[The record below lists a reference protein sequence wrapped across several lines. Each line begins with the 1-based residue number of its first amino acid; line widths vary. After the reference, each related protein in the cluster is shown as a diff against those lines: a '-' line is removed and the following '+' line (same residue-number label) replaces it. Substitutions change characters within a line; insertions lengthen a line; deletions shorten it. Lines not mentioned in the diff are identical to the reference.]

1 MLGLADLDD
10 RFLHQ
15 RRGRAGLHAGAAG
28 DAFGVEELLVHAGRD
43 LARRS
48 RGPSMVSAKVPC
60 TSSQART
67 QREQTM
73 HFAGSKVK

>member
-1 MLGLADLDD
+1 MTEAFGLADLDH
-10 RFLHQ
+10 RLFCQ

-28 DAFGVEELLVHAGRD
+28 HAFGGQEGVFRHAGDTR
-43 LARRS
+43 LSKPR
-48 RGPSMVSAKVPC
+48 PSMVSAKVPC

-73 HFAGSKVK
+73 HFAGS